1 MVKMNKNEI
10 LEEAM
15 RIINNDRN
23 ADYGDAKENFDNT
36 AQFWSAYTGHE
47 YNAVD
52 VAVMMML
59 VKISRIRVSP
69 DKVDHFVDLCGY
81 ASLCGEI
88 SSNGGGSR

>member
-1 MVKMNKNEI
+1 VVKMDRDDI
-10 LEEAM
+10 LKEAM
-15 RIINNDRN
+15 RIINTDRN
-23 ADYGDAKENFDNT
+23 SDYGDAKENFDNT
-36 AQFWSAYTGHE
+36 AKLWSAYTGYE
-47 YNAVD
+47 LGAVD

-88 SSNGGGSR
+88 SSNGG

>member
-88 SSNGGGSR
+88 SSNGG

>member
-1 MVKMNKNEI
+1 VVKMNKNEI

-88 SSNGGGSR
+88 SSNGG

>member
-1 MVKMNKNEI
+1 MNKNEI

-88 SSNGGGSR
+88 SSNGG